1 MLFFCLLAP
10 TLSKK
15 SVVVLIIVTLYR
27 MCHLF
32 PLWLLSRFSLHLAD
46 YDSGQC
52 EFIFLGSLWTFW
64 YYKSLLFSFLKSNL
78 GSFQLFISSNIIPDQ
93 FSLQFP
99 SRTSIMCIL
108 DYSILACALPRLCS
122 FFFNHFPVCSLQV
135 DPFFPLPSFLPSAD
149 GSSAFFLRSLLQQME
164 VPRLGVKSEPQLAR
178 LHHSHSNARSLT
190 HWVRP
195 GIEP

>member
-1 MLFFCLLAP
+1 MILFFCLLAP

-52 EFIFLGSLWTFW
+52 EFFLGVSELFDTISLCF
-64 YYKSLLFSFLKSNL
+64 SLLKSNL

-108 DYSILACALPRLCS
+108 DYSILACALLRLCS
-122 FFFNHFPVCSLQV
+122 FFFSHFPVCSLQL
-135 DPFFPLPSFLPSAD
+135 DPFFPLSSFLPS
-149 GSSAFFLRSLLQQME
+149 FLQQME
-164 VPRLGVKSEPQLAR
+164 VLLFP
-178 LHHSHSNARSLT
+178 
-190 HWVRP
+190 
-195 GIEP
+195 